1 MKIVDDY
8 RYRVGEKKKKVLE
21 DRIRDEEDQ
30 ENEVPRKRS
39 KRQKNVYLVNRN
51 KFWVAVD
58 EDSLGEEITLDSM
71 DKKKHQILQHRIRK

>member
-21 DRIRDEEDQ
+21 ARIRDEEDQ
-30 ENEVPRKRS
+30 ENVVPRKRS

-51 KFWVAVD
+51 KFWAVVN
-58 EDSLGEEITLDSM
+58 EATLGEEITDDSM
-71 DKKKHQILQHRIRK
+71 DEKKHQILQHRIRK